1 MWTGRQAVVEGYRL
15 IYTSWGPSTSAEIGR
30 RDLKSHR
37 AGTVGA
43 ETSHKRRSFLC
54 ICRVRGRHL
63 QEEQRRSKKRTGE
76 HGLGILCCPP
86 QERTRRDNS
95 STRDLHSRLVSNGHT
110 STPLGPLRRPP
121 VPKQLNRG
129 RRKKRRERNGKQRPR
144 RPNKRAGQKSKR
156 GATEMASA
164 RVGVLSVRVRCD
176 AADRAFMLIARTTL
190 DAATREAFR
199 TASIWMPIRV
209 ERAVRRRP

>member
-1 MWTGRQAVVEGYRL
+1 MRRRRKSVATLPTGRFGA
-15 IYTSWGPSTSAEIGR
+15 SAEFAVGAYRRSSSAEVSSARASTGSRRNARTGDTGCPLLSAR
-30 RDLKSHR
+30 RD
-37 AGTVGA
+37 
-43 ETSHKRRSFLC
+43 
-54 ICRVRGRHL
+54 
-63 QEEQRRSKKRTGE
+63 
-76 HGLGILCCPP
+76 
-86 QERTRRDNS
+86 DS
-95 STRDLHSRLVSNGHT
+95 SARCLPFWPASNGHT

-121 VPKQLNRG
+121 VPEQLNRG

-144 RPNKRAGQKSKR
+144 RPNKRAGQRSKR

-164 RVGVLSVRVRCD
+164 RVGVLSVRVHCD